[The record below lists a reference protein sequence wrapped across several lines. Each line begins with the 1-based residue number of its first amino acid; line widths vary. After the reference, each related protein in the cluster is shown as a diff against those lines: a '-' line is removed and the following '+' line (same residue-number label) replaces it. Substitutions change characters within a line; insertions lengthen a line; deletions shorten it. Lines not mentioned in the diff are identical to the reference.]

1 MTTKTAIG
9 IFVAITTIFVVA
21 VWSTDSLSEEV
32 TIDTK
37 VKNFVVSEWNEIKEF
52 QKDSWQDGKDQLAR
66 NKEQINNLFL
76 KVQNIFKN

>member
-9 IFVAITTIFVVA
+9 IYVAITTLFVVA
-21 VWSTDSLSEEV
+21 VWSTDSMSEEV

-66 NKEQINNLFL
+66 NKEQISNLFL

>member
-9 IFVAITTIFVVA
+9 IFVAITTLFVVA
-21 VWSTDSLSEEV
+21 VWSTDSMSEEV

-52 QKDSWQDGKDQLAR
+52 QKDNWQDGKDQLAR
-66 NKEQINNLFL
+66 NKEQISNLFL

>member
-9 IFVAITTIFVVA
+9 IFVAITTLFVVA
-21 VWSTDSLSEEV
+21 VWSTNSLSEEV

-52 QKDSWQDGKDQLAR
+52 QKDNWQDGKDQLAR
-66 NKEQINNLFL
+66 NKEQISNLFL

>member
-9 IFVAITTIFVVA
+9 IFVAITTLFVVA
-21 VWSTDSLSEEV
+21 VWSTDSMSEEV

-66 NKEQINNLFL
+66 NKKQINNLFL

>member
-9 IFVAITTIFVVA
+9 IFVAITTLFVVA

-52 QKDSWQDGKDQLAR
+52 QKNSWQDSKDQLGR
-66 NKEQINNLFL
+66 NKEQISNLFL

>member
-9 IFVAITTIFVVA
+9 IFVAITTLFVVA
-21 VWSTDSLSEEV
+21 VWSTDSMSEEV

-66 NKEQINNLFL
+66 NKEQISNLFL

>member
-9 IFVAITTIFVVA
+9 IFVAITTLFVVA

-52 QKDSWQDGKDQLAR
+52 QKDNWQDGKDQLAR
-66 NKEQINNLFL
+66 NKEQISNLFL

>member
-9 IFVAITTIFVVA
+9 IFVAITTLFVVA

-66 NKEQINNLFL
+66 NKEQISNLFL